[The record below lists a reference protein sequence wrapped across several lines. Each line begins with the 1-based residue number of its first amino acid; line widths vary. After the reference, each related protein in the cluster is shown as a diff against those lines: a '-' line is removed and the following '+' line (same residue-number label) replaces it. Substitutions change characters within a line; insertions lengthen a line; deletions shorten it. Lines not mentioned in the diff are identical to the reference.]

1 MKILDETTLITLEN
15 NESKFHSGGTINAR
29 TSTTDSVQFT
39 QIEYGL
45 KMKINVQQII
55 DDKFIKLL
63 INTESSTIDDDIQRV
78 DDIPAIKNKT
88 INTNVI
94 VRDLSTIVLGGLINI
109 GDTNYEEKIPLL
121 GDIPLLGKIFTS
133 SADSTDNK
141 ELVFFITPEI
151 VDPKNNSQINT
162 FNEKTSFKQELIL
175 EEDEKNIVMKKEV
188 RTEKELTQEE
198 EHQRRVREILG
209 N

>member
-1 MKILDETTLITLEN
+1 
-15 NESKFHSGGTINAR
+15 
-29 TSTTDSVQFT
+29 
-39 QIEYGL
+39 
-45 KMKINVQQII
+45 MKINVQQII

-94 VRDLSTIVLGGLINI
+94 VRNLSTIVLGGLLNI

-133 SADSTDNK
+133 SADNTDNK
-141 ELVFFITPEI
+141 ELVFFVTPEI

-162 FNEKTSFKQELIL
+162 FYEKTSFKQDLLL
-175 EEDEKNIVMKKEV
+175 EPENKKVYKEEVKEKTSEQLSH
-188 RTEKELTQEE
+188 EQ
-198 EHQRRVREILG
+198 RVREILG